1 MADGR
6 PDRIKAV
13 GVTHVYPS
21 VAGQREVVAIQ
32 DLNMAVREGEFAVL
46 LGPSGCGKSTFLYL
60 CGGFI
65 TPTSGQVLLGGAPI
79 TGPGPNR
86 GIVFQEFVLY
96 PWKTVLGNIRFGL
109 EIQKVPAA
117 EMGERAMYYVRLAGL
132 EGFEH
137 AYPHTLS
144 GGMKQRVALA
154 RALVKQPKLLLL
166 DEPLGALDKKL
177 REQTQFEL
185 VNIQDRTG
193 VTFIVVTHDQE
204 EAMTISSRIGV
215 MNQGRIV
222 QIGTPTEIYEFPNSR
237 FVADFIG
244 SVNMFSGRIVDEDN
258 DYVRI
263 SSEEGACTIYINH
276 GVAAPPDAEL
286 WVAVRP
292 EKIHITREAPT
303 DTRENCTQGVVQD
316 IAYMGDLSIFNVRL
330 ETGKMVKVTQTNL
343 MRHAEDRI
351 TWEDRV
357 YLHWHPGSGVVLNT

>member
-144 GGMKQRVALA
+144 GGMKQRVAIA
-154 RALVKQPKLLLL
+154 RALAYGPEVLLM
-166 DEPLGALDKKL
+166 DEPFGALDALTRAVMIRDLQRIWQEARKTVL
-177 REQTQFEL
+177 F
-185 VNIQDRTG
+185 
-193 VTFIVVTHDQE
+193 VTH
-204 EAMTISSRIGV
+204 GV
-215 MNQGRIV
+215 
-222 QIGTPTEIYEFPNSR
+222 
-237 FVADFIG
+237 
-244 SVNMFSGRIVDEDN
+244 
-258 DYVRI
+258 
-263 SSEEGACTIYINH
+263 
-276 GVAAPPDAEL
+276 
-286 WVAVRP
+286 
-292 EKIHITREAPT
+292 REA
-303 DTRENCTQGVVQD
+303 
-316 IAYMGDLSIFNVRL
+316 ILLA
-330 ETGKMVKVTQTNL
+330 
-343 MRHAEDRI
+343 
-351 TWEDRV
+351 DRV
-357 YLHWHPGSGVVLNT
+357 FTFSARPGRVKDVLEITLPRPRDPMAPDFLVYEKHLVAGLSPDRV